1 MGLGKIY
8 LKRKINK
15 FTIAN
20 FSLSMI
26 EAFLYSLAGT
36 AILGV
41 IVYLTAISS
50 LQYSRILSIFLI
62 VSMIITII
70 FELAYNHNCGCLSL
84 GYLVPYFNQISSYI
98 NKVFAAEL
106 NISYLI
112 KAIALVP
119 IIYFFIRSNIVGK
132 IYEFIIVFF
141 RYLLF
146 AKLASIVIKIYISCV
161 ACTLICSHS
170 IDNKLVVDCIS
181 DTIKEELVSI
191 YEFVVY
197 LFSLAIS

>member
-1 MGLGKIY
+1 
-8 LKRKINK
+8 
-15 FTIAN
+15 
-20 FSLSMI
+20 MI

-119 IIYFFIRSNIVGK
+119 IIYFS
-132 IYEFIIVFF
+132 
-141 RYLLF
+141 
-146 AKLASIVIKIYISCV
+146 
-161 ACTLICSHS
+161 
-170 IDNKLVVDCIS
+170 S
-181 DTIKEELVSI
+181 DQI
-191 YEFVVY
+191 
-197 LFSLAIS
+197 